1 MEPFAPQTSFIPKK
15 PIDTSDVVVTTHR
28 SGGGLIGFLCF
39 FMVLIS
45 GLSYGGVYAYNKSLV
60 SQKAELD
67 QKLAKARDSIGTDFV
82 SDMKRLNSRITG
94 VKSLIDNHIVVTPIF
109 KALQDTTLR
118 TIVYNNFSYDFKTD
132 DTTKKTV
139 VTVTLTGTAKSYAAI
154 ALQSDAFTKTP
165 VIRNPIFSDLKIN
178 TKTNTVDFK
187 LVFACDPKDLSYEH
201 FLQVSQIAAPTQ

>member
-1 MEPFAPQTSFIPKK
+1 M
-15 PIDTSDVVVTTHR
+15 
-28 SGGGLIGFLCF
+28 
-39 FMVLIS
+39 
-45 GLSYGGVYAYNKSLV
+45 
-60 SQKAELD
+60 
-67 QKLAKARDSIGTDFV
+67 
-82 SDMKRLNSRITG
+82 
-94 VKSLIDNHIVVTPIF
+94 TPIF